1 MYMYVKMMREWSR
14 IRDFEIREDLFNVF
28 LRSRYNFLIIKILS
42 FWICLFNKFG

>member
-28 LRSRYNFLIIKILS
+28 LKSTTSKLLKS
-42 FWICLFNKFG
+42 FAFGFVYLTSLV